1 MVRYFNK
8 VLSLIQSSAFLA
20 DQKNKDI
27 LVSDVMKKTEAHAV
41 KYAFSPKG
49 SKVFEAVIT
58 WGSDPVVGKFME
70 KMEETV
76 CDALSNPFASRV
88 LKTLLEIAAER
99 NQKIFD
105 IKTESCENTTH
116 TKITNVDVNQNWNP
130 AVSLQTQIC
139 EEVSA
144 VTQEEFINNNNKEQI
159 KININCERTTKDSI
173 GNNGEN
179 DDADNKFSF
188 SEWILR
194 VSKVVLDDVD
204 LVWNLYAN
212 NVMRTV
218 LECLTT
224 LPRDSTKYF
233 NKRPV
238 TNDGLSLPEEHKHLL
253 DCFTQKLLLW
263 QQLTDLVY
271 NDLTS
276 RLLQALL
283 LALKAVDNEDADDL
297 VSQLFNECFI
307 VKETDLKKKCLS
319 ARLCEDEAT
328 LLPVFRNEFSANVL
342 QTSTSVA
349 SPELLARIHTGCFTG
364 HLAVLSRSRIAGP
377 CLRTLLQYC
386 RGKED
391 FETIYNEICEEL
403 EEVILNKNTA
413 VIVSL
418 AQTCL
423 RFEVNQGWFVLHLM
437 RALHCDFP
445 PGNHRRFIAHVLML
459 RVLGENTRETD
470 FTIHPHGIALLEA
483 LLRFEFPNKVVSGM
497 LKLKHHELCQL
508 LSHHPDATIIRTF
521 VENPNIPTNSMNKLF
536 NTLVN
541 KGAQTFIGPMG
552 VGAVKSGASNQYSNA
567 NYPCHQKSLMRI
579 MRQDHS
585 TTKAGFGAN
594 YSVSGCYDCIASHY
608 PFAYYANGLGMW
620 KVIII
625 GSVPV
630 FVWRVSGKLST
641 PDRDSKLDILIIG
654 SQGRFTSLASS
665 EYGSRSLEV
674 LWKAVEARRKVQIMD
689 ELTEQSETL
698 QNIPCGKFILKKF
711 ARDYYMLG
719 VGGGGK
725 RDSSWTSVNG
735 FIRPLANLS
744 SGFIIRRLANLSSGF
759 RGRIN

>member
-1 MVRYFNK
+1 MVYDVTL
-8 VLSLIQSSAFLA
+8 VLNWPA
-20 DQKNKDI
+20 DDEEIEVQISVESTKDI
-27 LVSDVMKKTEAHAV
+27 LVLDVMKKTEAHTV

-58 WGSDPVVGKFME
+58 WGSDPEVGKFME

-76 CDALSNPFASRV
+76 YDALSNPFASQV
-88 LKTLLEIAAER
+88 LKTLIEIAAER
-99 NQKIFD
+99 NKKLFD

-116 TKITNVDVNQNWNP
+116 TKITNIDVNQNWNP

-139 EEVSA
+139 EEVGV
-144 VTQEEFINNNNKEQI
+144 VTQEELINNKDKQQI
-159 KININCERTTKDSI
+159 KNNINCERTTKDSI
-173 GNNGEN
+173 GNNGGN
-179 DDADNKFSF
+179 DEADIRFSF

-224 LPRDSTKYF
+224 LPRDSMKYF
-233 NKRPV
+233 NKRPL
-238 TNDGLSLPEEHKHLL
+238 TNDWLRIPEEHTDLI

-283 LALKAVDNEDADDL
+283 LALKAVDNESADDL
-297 VSQLFNECFI
+297 VRQLLDECFI
-307 VKETDLKKKCLS
+307 LKETDLKKKCVS

-328 LLPVFRNEFSANVL
+328 LLPVFRNEFSASVL
-342 QTSTSVA
+342 QASISVA
-349 SPELLARIHTGCFTG
+349 SPELVARIHAECFTG

-377 CLRTLLQYC
+377 CLQTLLQFC
-386 RGKED
+386 RGKDD
-391 FETIYNEICEEL
+391 FETIYNEICEDL
-403 EEVILNKNTA
+403 EGVILNKNTA

-445 PGNHRRFIAHVLML
+445 PGNHHRFIAHVLML
-459 RVLGENTRETD
+459 RVLGENTREKD

-483 LLRFEFPNKVVSGM
+483 MLRFEFPNKVISGM

-521 VENPNIPTNSMNKLF
+521 VENPNIPTNSMTKLF
-536 NTLVN
+536 NMLV
-541 KGAQTFIGPMG
+541 
-552 VGAVKSGASNQYSNA
+552 
-567 NYPCHQKSLMRI
+567 
-579 MRQDHS
+579 
-585 TTKAGFGAN
+585 
-594 YSVSGCYDCIASHY
+594 
-608 PFAYYANGLGMW
+608 
-620 KVIII
+620 
-625 GSVPV
+625 
-630 FVWRVSGKLST
+630 
-641 PDRDSKLDILIIG
+641 
-654 SQGRFTSLASS
+654 GRFTSLAGS

-674 LWKAVEARRKVQIMD
+674 MWKAVEARRKVQIMD
-689 ELTEQSETL
+689 ELTKQRETL
-698 QNIPCGKFILKKF
+698 QNIPCSKFILKKF
-711 ARDYYMLG
+711 ARDYYSA
-719 VGGGGK
+719 K
-725 RDSSWTSVNG
+725 RE
-735 FIRPLANLS
+735 LS
-744 SGFIIRRLANLSSGF
+744 EQVD
-759 RGRIN
+759 